1 MSYRNFKGDSGLI
14 EKQKMME
21 LKKCDKKQKN
31 LILKILQN
39 YSKLIMTS

>member
-1 MSYRNFKGDSGLI
+1 MSYRNFKGDPELL
-14 EKQKMME
+14 EKRKMME

-31 LILKILQN
+31 LILKFFQK